1 MGASAQSY
9 LIPSTLALNN
19 DKLDYT
25 ADTSIPIHWQNT
37 LTVHFGTFAQAT
49 QSGEAPTLEIN
60 HTQFQPHS
68 ISTTLKFIH
77 AQLSTSLKFK
87 RTQFPPRSIS
97 TAINF
102 ANRYINSEN
111 CNLPNQLSES
121 MIPNC

>member
-68 ISTTLKFIH
+68 NSSTLNYQPRLNSNALNFHH
-77 AQLSTSLKFK
+77 AQF
-87 RTQFPPRSIS
+87 QPQSIS
-97 TAINF
+97 LIDTSIQKTVTYRTNF
-102 ANRYINSEN
+102 QSR
-111 CNLPNQLSES
+111 
-121 MIPNC
+121 